1 MPPIF
6 QIVSNKGLDDD
17 QLDSIKQDI
26 TNALKDHCNE
36 EVDDPCGVFY
46 NLHEQLREITSTYN
60 DTVRGRC
67 YICLENFCNDEQLA
81 KIESFTDRKNLARID
96 RCFHRFHLI
105 CLYRDWFMKRH
116 VDKDEFGNPLPYKIK
131 EKKFCPICRME
142 VTKSDV

>member
-46 NLHEQLREITSTYN
+46 NLHE
-60 DTVRGRC
+60 
-67 YICLENFCNDEQLA
+67 
-81 KIESFTDRKNLARID
+81 
-96 RCFHRFHLI
+96 
-105 CLYRDWFMKRH
+105 
-116 VDKDEFGNPLPYKIK
+116 
-131 EKKFCPICRME
+131 
-142 VTKSDV
+142 